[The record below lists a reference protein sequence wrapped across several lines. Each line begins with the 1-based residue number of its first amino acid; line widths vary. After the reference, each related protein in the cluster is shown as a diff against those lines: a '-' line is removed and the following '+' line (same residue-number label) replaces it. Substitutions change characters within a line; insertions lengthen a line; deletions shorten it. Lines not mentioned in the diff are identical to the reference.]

1 MLHIAQFDQ
10 EFFDKVLIEIL
21 IIDQIIYQKQ
31 IYARLLNLIN
41 NCC

>member
-31 IYARLLNLIN
+31 IYATLEPY
-41 NCC
+41 